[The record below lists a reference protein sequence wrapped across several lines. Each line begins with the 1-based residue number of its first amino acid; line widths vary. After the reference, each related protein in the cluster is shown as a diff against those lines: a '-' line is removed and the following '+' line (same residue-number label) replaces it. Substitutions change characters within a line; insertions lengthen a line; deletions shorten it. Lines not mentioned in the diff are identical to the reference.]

1 MNTRNPISRPRCLP
15 LIAALLAAFPMVA
28 GAEMAGRFQFV
39 GGDVRV
45 IDAAGRERAPKK
57 GDDLHEGD
65 TIVTAPSASA
75 QVLMTD
81 KGLLAVR
88 PDTRLKIDTFKYAGK
103 EDGSERGFFSLLR
116 GGFRAIT
123 GAVGNLNKQ
132 NYVIQTPAA
141 TIGIRGTDHEP
152 MYIAPPLP
160 GEKPLG
166 PPGAYDKVNVG
177 AAFIRTG
184 QGTANVG
191 PNQVGYAA
199 GGNAAP
205 TVLTTLP
212 AFYKA
217 TPAPETR
224 KPETKGASRGATAG
238 TPKATDAS
246 TSKDAEATQTATVTA
261 GETATTA
268 TGAATTTAATATE
281 TTPATSTEPIRT
293 TTSTD
298 TTLLGPVAT
307 TTGTVPATSPTAA
320 AGATSTTTT
329 TPPATTLTATDS
341 GGSTLNLATQTTT
354 ASSGATTS
362 GLTTAMQVPATIVLT
377 AYSFSDASCISCSI
391 NRNFFGQATF
401 DSAGRLLSVD
411 PSSSDTKRQSETVNV
426 GASSTGA
433 VTQANSYAA
442 TGVSFGRWEGVTLSG
457 TDFFNNNTAQT
468 FSRTPI
474 GNYHWIAGPDV
485 APNYLPMVL
494 TGTASYTIDGYTAP
508 TDHNKAAGTLN
519 TANTTLSY
527 NFGTQSANAH
537 IDATAANRR
546 WIADASNIMI
556 HGEGSFNAYTGNGL
570 AEQTLSSLTMTDGN
584 TGRSFSS
591 NPTGGQGQASGGIN
605 GSLFGANLAGAGL
618 AYAFNAY
625 DSAASANLTLNGAV
639 AFVGAAQSQ
648 AAYQGVFI
656 ALGDTGFGTYRE
668 ELKTFIDGGFSATS
682 RVTGTT
688 LDGRYPVA
696 YTQSCTG
703 GACTTSAQDIPVT
716 YTRTAGATLDAGSD
730 SATGISWGRWANVN
744 VTMANRIPGGTSPG
758 SLAASAPFLHFITS
772 PSQNAPVA
780 LPITGTAAYVFAGG
794 TSPTDQAGNAGA
806 LTSAST
812 TLNANFS
819 NKTVDIN
826 LALTMPA
833 SRSWSASA
841 SGVPI
846 NNGAYFEAR
855 NMPSGQNT
863 TPALNVSCTG
873 GGCGGASY
881 GQVVGAFTGA
891 SGQGAAVA
899 YSLNNPTA
907 ATTVSGVAA
916 FRK

>member
-1 MNTRNPISRPRCLP
+1 MNTRHHISRTRCLP
-15 LIAALLAAFPMVA
+15 LIAALLAAFPMIA
-28 GAEMAGRFQFV
+28 GAEIAGRFQFV

-57 GDDLHEGD
+57 GDDIHEGD

-81 KGLLAVR
+81 KGFLAVR
-88 PDTRLKIDTFKYAGK
+88 PDTRLKIDTFKYSGK
-103 EDGSERGFFSLLR
+103 EDGSERSFFSLLR

-177 AAFIRTG
+177 AAFIRTR

-199 GGNAAP
+199 GGNTAP

-224 KPETKGASRGATAG
+224 KQEEKKEAKGAAQSTTASTG
-238 TPKATDAS
+238 KAADTS
-246 TSKDAEATQTATVTA
+246 TSKGAAAETT
-261 GETATTA
+261 TATT
-268 TGAATTTAATATE
+268 GETTTAATSTTE
-281 TTPATSTEPIRT
+281 TATTTTSTATAGTTSTTGAEPIRT

-298 TTLLGPVAT
+298 TALLGAVAT
-307 TTGTVPATSPTAA
+307 ATGTTPATSPIAT
-320 AGATSTTTT
+320 ATSTSTATTSN
-329 TPPATTLTATDS
+329 TTLTATDS
-341 GGSTLNLATQTTT
+341 SGSTLNLAAQTTT
-354 ASSGATTS
+354 TSSGTTTA
-362 GLTTAMQVPATIVLT
+362 GLTTTMQAPATIALT
-377 AYSFSDASCISCSI
+377 AYTYSDATCTICS
-391 NRNFFGQATF
+391 RSRDLFGQATF
-401 DSAGRLLSVD
+401 DSSGRLLSIIPGLVD
-411 PSSSDTKRQSETVNV
+411 PERQSETVNV
-426 GASSTGA
+426 GGSSTGIA
-433 VTQANSYAA
+433 TQANSYAT
-442 TGVSFGRWEGVTLSG
+442 TGVSFGRWENVTISG
-457 TDFFNNNTAQT
+457 TDFPNNTPQT
-468 FSRTPI
+468 FTRTPV
-474 GNYHWIAGPDV
+474 GSYHWIAGPDV

-494 TGTASYTIDGYTAP
+494 TGTSGYTIDGYTAP
-508 TDHNKAAGTLN
+508 TDHNNVAGTLD
-519 TANTTLSY
+519 TTYTSLSY
-527 NFGTQSANAH
+527 NFGTQSATAH
-537 IDATAANRR
+537 VRATVASRT
-546 WIADASNIMI
+546 WTADANNIMI
-556 HGEGSFNAYTGNGL
+556 HGEGSFNAYTGTTL
-570 AEQTLSSLTMTDGN
+570 TEQKLTLSMTDSTNNYSSATN
-584 TGRSFSS
+584 TAWGSL
-591 NPTGGQGQASGGIN
+591 N
-605 GSLFGANLAGAGL
+605 GSLFGTNLAGAGL
-618 AYAFNAY
+618 TYAFNAN
-625 DSAASANLTLNGAV
+625 DSSTVNGAI
-639 AFVGAAQSQ
+639 AFAGTAQSP
-648 AAYQGVFI
+648 APYRGMFI
-656 ALGDTGFGTYRE
+656 ALGDTGLGSYKEEFGT
-668 ELKTFIDGGFSATS
+668 FVDGGFSAAS

-688 LDGRYPVA
+688 LDGRYPVSF
-696 YTQSCTG
+696 TQSCMG
-703 GACTTSAQDIPVT
+703 GPCTSAQDIPVT
-716 YTRTAGATLDAGSD
+716 YTNNTTPIESGSD
-730 SATGISWGRWANVN
+730 ATTGISWGRWAN

-758 SLAASAPFLHFITS
+758 TLGATTPFLHFITS
-772 PSQNAPVA
+772 PSQSAPVA
-780 LPITGTAAYVFAGG
+780 LPVTGTASYVFAGG

-812 TLNANFS
+812 TLNANFT

-826 LALTMPA
+826 LALTMPT
-833 SRSWSASA
+833 SQSWNAGA
-841 SGVPI
+841 SGIPI
-846 NNGAYFEAR
+846 HNGAYFEAR

-873 GGCGGASY
+873 GGCGGSSY
-881 GQVVGAFTGA
+881 GQLVGAFTGT

-899 YSLNNPTA
+899 YSLSNPTA